1 MGASFFYDPRSEPIK
16 QMLDVMR
23 HHALFPMPPEVTQV
37 ILGGGS
43 PIDLD
48 GLRIQSHDEAWNFA
62 LNYGYNMGNPA
73 QRAHV
78 GRVYED
84 AIDFLEGVV
93 LEGTKLH
100 VPNELRH
107 VEDPLDLLVWAS
119 ERPRTLDGRWSCAIL
134 RVMHTLFHV
143 DHNVNLRF
151 LPEIQRQVF
160 SRYDQYLVCESGQ
173 WMLRGAY
180 EVPLVTVERKENKD
194 RVSMLLK
201 MLHKP
206 ENVAETIYDQIGI
219 RLVAEDQLGVL
230 MVIRFLLDHHVLM
243 PTHIKPSR
251 SRNLM
256 IDLEALAAWT
266 ESMPPLFQ
274 IYDLSAEERRA
285 LSHTLA
291 LKPGTLEQNPFSSK
305 DYSAIQFTART
316 LIRLPGPGAPALET
330 LQTRL
335 RDLGLA
341 ELAEQARIPEL
352 IREQEEFTF
361 FFAHEVQVMEQSG
374 FQSSRSGPASHS
386 EYKQRQRDAARR
398 RVLQGILQEE
408 SC

>member
-1 MGASFFYDPRSEPIK
+1 
-16 QMLDVMR
+16 
-23 HHALFPMPPEVTQV
+23 MPPEVTQV

-62 LNYGYNMGNPA
+62 LNYGYDMGVPA
-73 QRAHV
+73 QRGRV
-78 GRVYED
+78 VRVYED

-93 LEGTKLH
+93 LEGTTLH
-100 VPNELRH
+100 VPNELRTL
-107 VEDPLDLLVWAS
+107 EDPLDLLVWAS

-151 LPEIQRQVF
+151 LPEIQSQVF
-160 SRYDQYLVCESGQ
+160 SRYDQYLVCEDGR

-180 EVPLVTVERKENKD
+180 EVPLVAVERKENKD

-266 ESMPPLFQ
+266 ESVPPLFQ
-274 IYDLSAEERRA
+274 IYDLSPEERRT
-285 LSHTLA
+285 LSHTLT
-291 LKPGTLEQNPFSSK
+291 LKRGTQDQNPFSSK

-316 LIRLPGPGAPALET
+316 LIRLPGPAAPALELVQKR
-330 LQTRL
+330 LQS
-335 RDLGLA
+335 LGHA
-341 ELAEQARIPEL
+341 ELAELARIPEL
-352 IREQEEFTF
+352 IQEQEEFTF

>member
-1 MGASFFYDPRSEPIK
+1 
-16 QMLDVMR
+16 MR
-23 HHALFPMPPEVTQV
+23 PHALFPMPPEVTKV

-48 GLRIQSHDEAWNFA
+48 SLRVHSPDEAWTFA
-62 LNYGYNMGNPA
+62 LNYGYDMGIPV
-73 QRAHV
+73 QRAAV

-84 AIDFLEGVV
+84 AVDFLEGVV
-93 LEGTKLH
+93 LDGTDLH
-100 VPNELRH
+100 VPLEVRDLQ
-107 VEDPLDLLVWAS
+107 DPLDLLVWAS
-119 ERPRTLDGRWSCAIL
+119 ERPRHTRGRWACAVL

-160 SRYDQYLVCESGQ
+160 GRYDQHLVCEEGH
-173 WMLRGAY
+173 WKLRGAY
-180 EVPLVTVERKENKD
+180 EVPLVAVERKENKD

-219 RLVAEDQLGVL
+219 RFVAEDQLGVL
-230 MVIRFLLDHHVLM
+230 SVIRFLLDHHVLM

-256 IDLEALAAWT
+256 IDLGALEAWMDSL
-266 ESMPPLFQ
+266 PPGFCLQ
-274 IYDLSAEERRA
+274 DLSPEARRE
-285 LSHTLA
+285 LSRTLSQKA
-291 LKPGTLEQNPFSSK
+291 PGKDQNPFSAK
-305 DYSAIQFTART
+305 DYSAVQFTART
-316 LIRLPGPGAPALET
+316 LVRLPSPATRALET
-330 LQTRL
+330 LQERL
-335 RDLGLA
+335 QTMGDTELSDLV
-341 ELAEQARIPEL
+341 RIPEL
-352 IREQEEFTF
+352 IQDQEEFTF

-408 SC
+408 PC

>member
-1 MGASFFYDPRSEPIK
+1 MTPYS
-16 QMLDVMR
+16 M
-23 HHALFPMPPEVTQV
+23 FPMPPEVTQV

-48 GLRIQSHDEAWNFA
+48 ALHVHSPGEALHFA
-62 LNYGYNMGNPA
+62 LNYGYDMSVPV
-73 QRAHV
+73 QRAAV
-78 GRVYED
+78 LRVYED
-84 AIDFLEGVV
+84 AVDFLEGVV
-93 LEGTKLH
+93 LEGTDLH
-100 VPNELRH
+100 VPLEVRDLQ
-107 VEDPLDLLVWAS
+107 DPLELLVWAS
-119 ERPRTLDGRWSCAIL
+119 DRPRNHRGRWSCAIL

-160 SRYDQYLVCESGQ
+160 NRYDQYLVCDEGR
-173 WMLRGAY
+173 WCLRGAY
-180 EVPLVTVERKENKD
+180 ELPLVATERKENKD

-219 RLVAEDQLGVL
+219 RFVAEDQLGVL

-256 IDLEALAAWT
+256 IDMEALAAWS
-266 ESMPPLFQ
+266 EAMPPFFRIQ
-274 IYDLSAEERRA
+274 DLSLEERRE
-285 LSHTLA
+285 LSQTLA
-291 LKPGTLEQNPFSSK
+291 IKAPGKDQNPFSSK
-305 DYSAIQFTART
+305 EYSAIQFTART
-316 LIRLPGPGAPALET
+316 LVRLPSPATKALET

-335 RDLGLA
+335 QTMGDTELSDLV
-341 ELAEQARIPEL
+341 RIPEL
-352 IREQEEFTF
+352 LSEQEEFTF

-374 FQSSRSGPASHS
+374 FQSSRSGPASHT

-408 SC
+408 PC

>member
-1 MGASFFYDPRSEPIK
+1 M
-16 QMLDVMR
+16 
-23 HHALFPMPPEVTQV
+23 FPMPPEVTQV

-48 GLRIQSHDEAWNFA
+48 SLRINSPGEAWNFA
-62 LNYGYNMGNPA
+62 LNYGYDMGIPV
-73 QRAHV
+73 QRAAV
-78 GRVYED
+78 MRVYED
-84 AIDFLEGVV
+84 AVDFLEAVV

-100 VPNELRH
+100 VPLEVRDLQ
-107 VEDPLDLLVWAS
+107 DPLELLVWAS
-119 ERPRTLDGRWSCAIL
+119 DRPRDIRARWSCAIL

-151 LPEIQRQVF
+151 LPEIQSQVF
-160 SRYDQYLVCESGQ
+160 SRYDQYLVCEEDR
-173 WMLRGAY
+173 WCLRGAY
-180 EVPLVTVERKENKD
+180 EVPLVAVERKENKD

-219 RLVAEDQLGVL
+219 RFVAEDQLGVL

-256 IDLEALAAWT
+256 IDMEALAAWSET
-266 ESMPPLFQ
+266 MPPYFRVQ
-274 IYDLSAEERRA
+274 DLGPEERKA
-285 LSHTLA
+285 LSRTLA
-291 LKPGTLEQNPFSSK
+291 LKSPCKDQNPFSSK

-316 LIRLPGPGAPALET
+316 LVRLPSPATRALET
-330 LQTRL
+330 LQERL
-335 RDLGLA
+335 QTMGDSELSDLV
-341 ELAEQARIPEL
+341 RIPEL
-352 IREQEEFTF
+352 IQDQEEFTF

-408 SC
+408 AC

>member
-1 MGASFFYDPRSEPIK
+1 
-16 QMLDVMR
+16 
-23 HHALFPMPPEVTQV
+23 MPPEVTRV
-37 ILGGGS
+37 VLGGGS

-48 GLRIQSHDEAWNFA
+48 GLRIHSPEDARDFA
-62 LNYGYNMGNPA
+62 LNYGYDMGIPA

-78 GRVYED
+78 VRVYED
-84 AIDFLEGVV
+84 AVDFLEAVV
-93 LEGTKLH
+93 LDGTDLH
-100 VPNELRH
+100 VPTGLQE
-107 VEDPLDLLVWAS
+107 VEDPLDLLLWAS
-119 ERPRTLDGRWSCAIL
+119 ERPCPTRGRWACALL

-160 SRYDQYLVCESGQ
+160 DRYDRYLVRDGDS
-173 WMLRGAY
+173 WVLRGAY
-180 EVPLVTVERKENKD
+180 EVPLVAVERKENKD

-256 IDLEALAAWT
+256 IDMQALETWMEAL
-266 ESMPPLFQ
+266 PPAFCIQ
-274 IYDLSAEERRA
+274 DLSGAQRLE
-285 LSHTLA
+285 LNQSLA
-291 LKPGTLEQNPFSSK
+291 AKRPASDQNPFSSK
-305 DYSAIQFTART
+305 DYSAVQFTART
-316 LIRLPGPGAPALET
+316 LIRLPSPWTGGHGAFPEGSGEPGEPH
-330 LQTRL
+330 
-335 RDLGLA
+335 LA
-341 ELAEQARIPEL
+341 DPTRIPQL
-352 IREQEEFTF
+352 IQEQEEFTF
-361 FFAHEVQVMEQSG
+361 FFAHEVQVMERSG
-374 FQSSRSGPASHS
+374 FQSAQSGPASHS

-408 SC
+408 PC

>member
-1 MGASFFYDPRSEPIK
+1 MFDTMTPHS
-16 QMLDVMR
+16 
-23 HHALFPMPPEVTQV
+23 LFPMPPEVTQV

-43 PIDLD
+43 SIDLD
-48 GLRIQSHDEAWNFA
+48 SLRIHSPGEAWNFA
-62 LNYGYNMGNPA
+62 LNYGYDMGVPV
-73 QRAHV
+73 QRAAV
-78 GRVYED
+78 MRVYED
-84 AIDFLEGVV
+84 AVDFLEAVV
-93 LEGTKLH
+93 LEGSDLH
-100 VPNELRH
+100 VPFEVRDLQ
-107 VEDPLDLLVWAS
+107 DPLDLLVWAS
-119 ERPRTLDGRWSCAIL
+119 DRPRNIRGRWSCAIL

-160 SRYDQYLVCESGQ
+160 QRYDQYLVCDDGQ
-173 WMLRGAY
+173 WWLRGSY
-180 EVPLVTVERKENKD
+180 EVPLVAVERKENKD

-219 RLVAEDQLGVL
+219 RFVAEDQLWVL

-256 IDLEALAAWT
+256 IDMEALAAWS
-266 ESMPPLFQ
+266 ESTPPYFRIQ
-274 IYDLSAEERRA
+274 DLGQEERKA
-285 LSHTLA
+285 LSSTLT
-291 LKPGTLEQNPFSSK
+291 LKAPGKDQNPFSSK

-316 LIRLPGPGAPALET
+316 LVRLPSPATKALET
-330 LQTRL
+330 LQERL
-335 RDLGLA
+335 QTMGDTELSDLV
-341 ELAEQARIPEL
+341 RIPEL
-352 IREQEEFTF
+352 IQDQEEFTF

-408 SC
+408 PC

>member
-1 MGASFFYDPRSEPIK
+1 MK
-16 QMLDVMR
+16 
-23 HHALFPMPPEVTQV
+23 HHALFPMPPEVAQV

-48 GLRIQSHDEAWNFA
+48 ALRIQSADEAWNFA
-62 LNYGYNMGNPA
+62 LNYGYDMGVPV
-73 QRAHV
+73 QRAAV
-78 GRVYED
+78 MRVYDD
-84 AIDFLEGVV
+84 AVDFLEAVV
-93 LEGTKLH
+93 LEGTDLH
-100 VPNELRH
+100 VPMDVRDLQ
-107 VEDPLDLLVWAS
+107 DPLDLLVWAS
-119 ERPRTLDGRWSCAIL
+119 ERPRNTRGRWSCAIL
-134 RVMHTLFHV
+134 RLMHTLFHV

-160 SRYDQYLVCESGQ
+160 ARYDQYLVCEGDR
-173 WMLRGAY
+173 WFLRGAY
-180 EVPLVTVERKENKD
+180 EVPLVAVERKENKD

-219 RLVAEDQLGVL
+219 RFVAEDQLGVL

-256 IDLEALAAWT
+256 IDMEALANWT
-266 ESMPPLFQ
+266 EALPHHFRIQ
-274 IYDLSAEERRA
+274 DLDPEARKA
-285 LSHTLA
+285 LSRTLA
-291 LKPGTLEQNPFSSK
+291 LKAPGKDQNPFSSK

-316 LIRLPGPGAPALET
+316 LVRLPSPATKALEA

-335 RDLGLA
+335 QTMGDTELSDLAG
-341 ELAEQARIPEL
+341 IPEL
-352 IREQEEFTF
+352 IREQEEFIF

-374 FQSSRSGPASHS
+374 FQSSQSGPASHS

-398 RVLQGILQEE
+398 RVLQGILQEVP
-408 SC
+408 C

>member
-1 MGASFFYDPRSEPIK
+1 MTP
-16 QMLDVMR
+16 
-23 HHALFPMPPEVTQV
+23 HALFPMPPEVTQV

-43 PIDLD
+43 SIDLD
-48 GLRIQSHDEAWNFA
+48 SLRIHSPGEAWNFA
-62 LNYGYNMGNPA
+62 LNYGYDMGVPV
-73 QRAHV
+73 QRAAV
-78 GRVYED
+78 MRVYED
-84 AIDFLEGVV
+84 AVDFLEAVV
-93 LEGTKLH
+93 LEGTTLH
-100 VPNELRH
+100 VPLEVRDLQ
-107 VEDPLDLLVWAS
+107 DPLDLLVWAS
-119 ERPRTLDGRWSCAIL
+119 DRPRNIRGRWSCAIL

-160 SRYDQYLVCESGQ
+160 GRYDQYLVCEEDH
-173 WMLRGAY
+173 WYLRGSY
-180 EVPLVTVERKENKD
+180 EVPLVAVERKENKD

-256 IDLEALAAWT
+256 IDMEALATWSEAT
-266 ESMPPLFQ
+266 PPFFRIQ
-274 IYDLSAEERRA
+274 DLGPEERKA
-285 LSHTLA
+285 LSRTLA
-291 LKPGTLEQNPFSSK
+291 IKTPGKDQNPFSSK

-316 LIRLPGPGAPALET
+316 LVRLPSPATKALET
-330 LQTRL
+330 LQERL
-335 RDLGLA
+335 QTMGDTELSDLV
-341 ELAEQARIPEL
+341 RIPEL
-352 IREQEEFTF
+352 LQDQEEFTF

-408 SC
+408 PC

>member
-1 MGASFFYDPRSEPIK
+1 MTP
-16 QMLDVMR
+16 
-23 HHALFPMPPEVTQV
+23 HALFPMPAEVTQV

-48 GLRIQSHDEAWNFA
+48 SLRIHSPGEAWNFA
-62 LNYGYNMGNPA
+62 LNYGYDLTVPV
-73 QRAHV
+73 QRAAV
-78 GRVYED
+78 MRVYED
-84 AIDFLEGVV
+84 AVDFLEAVV
-93 LEGTKLH
+93 LEGTDLH
-100 VPNELRH
+100 VPFEVRDLQ
-107 VEDPLDLLVWAS
+107 DPLDLLVWAS
-119 ERPRTLDGRWSCAIL
+119 DRPRNIRGRWSCAIL

-160 SRYDQYLVCESGQ
+160 SRYDQYVVCEEDR
-173 WMLRGAY
+173 WCLRGAY
-180 EVPLVTVERKENKD
+180 EVPLVAVERKENKD

-219 RLVAEDQLGVL
+219 RFVAEDQLGVL

-256 IDLEALAAWT
+256 IDMEALAAWSEAT
-266 ESMPPLFQ
+266 PPYFRIQ
-274 IYDLSAEERRA
+274 DLGPEERKA
-285 LSHTLA
+285 LSRTLA
-291 LKPGTLEQNPFSSK
+291 LKSPCKDQNPFSSK

-316 LIRLPGPGAPALET
+316 LVRLPSPATRVLET
-330 LQTRL
+330 LQERL
-335 RDLGLA
+335 QTMGDTELSDLV
-341 ELAEQARIPEL
+341 RIPEL
-352 IREQEEFTF
+352 IQDQEEFTF

-408 SC
+408 PC

>member
-1 MGASFFYDPRSEPIK
+1 MTPHP
-16 QMLDVMR
+16 
-23 HHALFPMPPEVTQV
+23 LFPMPPEVTRV
-37 ILGGGS
+37 VLGGGS

-48 GLRIQSHDEAWNFA
+48 GLRVHSEEEARDFA
-62 LNYGYNMGNPA
+62 LNYGYDMNIPA

-78 GRVYED
+78 VRVYED
-84 AIDFLEGVV
+84 AVDFLEAVV
-93 LEGTKLH
+93 LDGTDLH
-100 VPNELRH
+100 VPIEIQD
-107 VEDPLDLLVWAS
+107 VEDPLDLLRWAS
-119 ERPRTLDGRWSCAIL
+119 ERPRRLRGRWACALL

-151 LPEIQRQVF
+151 LPEIQQQVF
-160 SRYDQYLVCESGQ
+160 DRYDRYLVHEGDR
-173 WMLRGAY
+173 WLLRGHY
-180 EVPLVTVERKENKD
+180 EVPLVAVGRKENKD

-219 RLVAEDQLGVL
+219 RFVAEDQLGVL

-256 IDLEALAAWT
+256 IDLTALEAWMEGL
-266 ESMPPLFQ
+266 PPAFCIQ
-274 IYDLSAEERRA
+274 DLSPGERQA
-285 LSHTLA
+285 LSRTLSA
-291 LKPGTLEQNPFSSK
+291 KGQAVDQNPFSSK

-316 LIRLPGPGAPALET
+316 LIRLPSPTISALEA
-330 LQTRL
+330 L
-335 RDLGLA
+335 REGLSDSGQSHLVDLA
-341 ELAEQARIPEL
+341 CIPQL
-352 IREQEEFTF
+352 IQEQEEFTF
-361 FFAHEVQVMEQSG
+361 FFAHEVQVMELSG
-374 FQSSRSGPASHS
+374 FQSAQSGPASHS

>member
-1 MGASFFYDPRSEPIK
+1 MK
-16 QMLDVMR
+16 
-23 HHALFPMPPEVTQV
+23 HHPLFPMPPEVTQV

-43 PIDLD
+43 SIDLD
-48 GLRIQSHDEAWNFA
+48 GLRIHSAEEAWNFA
-62 LNYGYNMGNPA
+62 LNYGYDLGIPV
-73 QRAHV
+73 QRAAV
-78 GRVYED
+78 MRVYED
-84 AIDFLEGVV
+84 AVDFLEGVV
-93 LEGTKLH
+93 LDGTDLH
-100 VPNELRH
+100 VPLELRDLQ
-107 VEDPLDLLVWAS
+107 DPLDLLVWAS
-119 ERPRTLDGRWSCAIL
+119 ERPQSLRDRWACAIL

-160 SRYDQYLVCESGQ
+160 SRYDQHLVCEDGRWS
-173 WMLRGAY
+173 LRGAY
-180 EVPLVTVERKENKD
+180 EVPLAAVERKENKD

-251 SRNLM
+251 SRNHM
-256 IDLEALAAWT
+256 IDLVALAAWM
-266 ESMPPLFQ
+266 EDLPPAFRIQ
-274 IYDLSAEERRA
+274 DLTPEERRA
-285 LSHTLA
+285 LSNTLA
-291 LKPGTLEQNPFSSK
+291 LKIPGKDQNPFSSK
-305 DYSAIQFTART
+305 DYSAVQFTART
-316 LIRLPGPGAPALET
+316 LVRLPSPATRVLEA

-335 RDLGLA
+335 QTMGDTELSDLVGL
-341 ELAEQARIPEL
+341 PEL
-352 IREQEEFTF
+352 IQDQEEFAF

-374 FQSSRSGPASHS
+374 FQSTRTGPASHT

-408 SC
+408 LC

>member
-1 MGASFFYDPRSEPIK
+1 MTPHS
-16 QMLDVMR
+16 
-23 HHALFPMPPEVTQV
+23 LFPMPPELTQV

-48 GLRIQSHDEAWNFA
+48 SLRINSPGEAWNFA
-62 LNYGYNMGNPA
+62 LNYGYDMSVPVQKA
-73 QRAHV
+73 AV
-78 GRVYED
+78 MRVYED
-84 AIDFLEGVV
+84 AVDFLEAVV
-93 LEGTKLH
+93 LEGTDLH
-100 VPNELRH
+100 VPLEVRDLQ
-107 VEDPLDLLVWAS
+107 DPLELLVWAS
-119 ERPRTLDGRWSCAIL
+119 DRPRNNRGRWSCAIL

-160 SRYDQYLVCESGQ
+160 SRYDQYLVCEEDR
-173 WMLRGAY
+173 WWLRGAY
-180 EVPLVTVERKENKD
+180 EVPLAAVERKENKD

-219 RLVAEDQLGVL
+219 RFVAEDQLGVL

-256 IDLEALAAWT
+256 IDMEALAAWSEAT
-266 ESMPPLFQ
+266 PPYFRIQ
-274 IYDLSAEERRA
+274 DLGPEERRA
-285 LSHTLA
+285 LSQTLT
-291 LKPGTLEQNPFSSK
+291 LKIPGKEQNPFSSK

-316 LIRLPGPGAPALET
+316 LVRLPSPATRALET
-330 LQTRL
+330 LQERL
-335 RDLGLA
+335 QTMGDT
-341 ELAEQARIPEL
+341 ELADLVRIPEL
-352 IREQEEFTF
+352 IQDQEEFTF

-408 SC
+408 PC

>member
-1 MGASFFYDPRSEPIK
+1 MTPHP
-16 QMLDVMR
+16 
-23 HHALFPMPPEVTQV
+23 LFPMPPEVTRV
-37 ILGGGS
+37 VLGGGS

-48 GLRIQSHDEAWNFA
+48 GLRIQTLEDARDFA
-62 LNYGYNMGNPA
+62 LNYGYDMGIPS

-78 GRVYED
+78 LRVYED
-84 AIDFLEGVV
+84 AVDFLEAVV
-93 LEGTKLH
+93 LDGTDLH
-100 VPNELRH
+100 VPQILQD
-107 VEDPLDLLVWAS
+107 VEDPLDLLLWAS
-119 ERPRTLDGRWSCAIL
+119 ERPRTPRARWACALL

-160 SRYDQYLVCESGQ
+160 ERYDRYLVQSGAG
-173 WMLRGAY
+173 WLLKGTY
-180 EVPLVTVERKENKD
+180 EVPLVAVERKENKD

-219 RLVAEDQLGVL
+219 RLVAEDQVGVL

-256 IDLEALAAWT
+256 IDMPALEAWMQALPPAFCIQDLSSAEREALNRTLAAKR
-266 ESMPPLFQ
+266 PAA
-274 IYDLSAEERRA
+274 D
-285 LSHTLA
+285 
-291 LKPGTLEQNPFSSK
+291 QNPFSSK
-305 DYSAIQFTART
+305 DYSAVQFTART
-316 LIRLPGPGAPALET
+316 LIRLPSPWAGGNSQPHLADPG
-330 LQTRL
+330 
-335 RDLGLA
+335 
-341 ELAEQARIPEL
+341 RIPQL
-352 IREQEEFTF
+352 IQEQEEFTF
-361 FFAHEVQVMEQSG
+361 FFAHEVQVMERSG
-374 FQSSRSGPASHS
+374 FQSAQSGPASHS

-408 SC
+408 PC

>member
-1 MGASFFYDPRSEPIK
+1 MTPHT
-16 QMLDVMR
+16 M
-23 HHALFPMPPEVTQV
+23 FPMPPEVTQV

-48 GLRIQSHDEAWNFA
+48 SLRIHSPGEAWNFA
-62 LNYGYNMGNPA
+62 LNYGYDMGVPV
-73 QRAHV
+73 QRAAV
-78 GRVYED
+78 MRVYED
-84 AIDFLEGVV
+84 AVDFLEAVV

-100 VPNELRH
+100 VPLEVRDLQ
-107 VEDPLDLLVWAS
+107 DPLELLVWAS
-119 ERPRTLDGRWSCAIL
+119 DRPRDIRARWSCAIL

-151 LPEIQRQVF
+151 LPEIQSQVF
-160 SRYDQYLVCESGQ
+160 SRYDQYLVCEEDR
-173 WMLRGAY
+173 WCLRGAY
-180 EVPLVTVERKENKD
+180 EVPLVAVERKENKD

-219 RLVAEDQLGVL
+219 RFVAEDQLGVL

-256 IDLEALAAWT
+256 IDMEALAAWSET
-266 ESMPPLFQ
+266 MPPYFRIQ
-274 IYDLSAEERRA
+274 DLGPEERKA
-285 LSHTLA
+285 LSRTLA
-291 LKPGTLEQNPFSSK
+291 LKVPCKDQNPFSSK

-316 LIRLPGPGAPALET
+316 LVRLPSPATRALET
-330 LQTRL
+330 LQERL
-335 RDLGLA
+335 QTMGDSELSDLV
-341 ELAEQARIPEL
+341 RIPEL
-352 IREQEEFTF
+352 LQDQEEFTF

-408 SC
+408 AC

>member
-1 MGASFFYDPRSEPIK
+1 MTP
-16 QMLDVMR
+16 
-23 HHALFPMPPEVTQV
+23 HALFPMPPEVTQV

-43 PIDLD
+43 SIDLD
-48 GLRIQSHDEAWNFA
+48 SLRIHSPGEAWNFA
-62 LNYGYNMGNPA
+62 LNYGYDMGVPV
-73 QRAHV
+73 QRAAV
-78 GRVYED
+78 MRVYED
-84 AIDFLEGVV
+84 AVDFLEAVV
-93 LEGTKLH
+93 LEGTTLH
-100 VPNELRH
+100 VPLEVRDLQ
-107 VEDPLDLLVWAS
+107 DPLDLLVWAS
-119 ERPRTLDGRWSCAIL
+119 DRPRNIRGRWSCAIL

-160 SRYDQYLVCESGQ
+160 GRYDQYLVCEEDH
-173 WMLRGAY
+173 WYLRGAY
-180 EVPLVTVERKENKD
+180 EVPLVAVERKENKD

-256 IDLEALAAWT
+256 IDMEALAAWSEAT
-266 ESMPPLFQ
+266 PPFFRIQ
-274 IYDLSAEERRA
+274 DLGPEERKA
-285 LSHTLA
+285 LSRTLA
-291 LKPGTLEQNPFSSK
+291 IKAPGKDQNPFSSK

-316 LIRLPGPGAPALET
+316 LVRLPSPATKALET
-330 LQTRL
+330 LQERL
-335 RDLGLA
+335 QTMGDTELSDLV
-341 ELAEQARIPEL
+341 RIPEL
-352 IREQEEFTF
+352 LQDQEEFTF

-398 RVLQGILQEE
+398 RVLQVILQEE
-408 SC
+408 PC

>member
-1 MGASFFYDPRSEPIK
+1 MFDAMTS
-16 QMLDVMR
+16 
-23 HHALFPMPPEVTQV
+23 HAMFPLPPEVTQV

-48 GLRIQSHDEAWNFA
+48 SLRLHSPGEARNFA
-62 LNYGYNMGNPA
+62 LNYGYDMDIPV
-73 QRAHV
+73 QRAAV
-78 GRVYED
+78 LRVYED
-84 AIDFLEGVV
+84 AVDFLEAVV
-93 LEGTKLH
+93 LEGTNLH
-100 VPNELRH
+100 VPFEVRDLQ
-107 VEDPLDLLVWAS
+107 DPLELLIWAS
-119 ERPRTLDGRWSCAIL
+119 DRPRNHRGRWSCAIL

-160 SRYDQYLVCESGQ
+160 EPYDRFLEQKADGAWVLK
-173 WMLRGAY
+173 GAY
-180 EVPLVTVERKENKD
+180 EVALMAVERKENKD
-194 RVSMLLK
+194 RNSMLLK

-256 IDLEALAAWT
+256 IDMVALAAWSET
-266 ESMPPLFQ
+266 MPPSFRIQ
-274 IYDLSAEERRA
+274 DLDPEARKT

-291 LKPGTLEQNPFSSK
+291 IKAPGKDQNPFSSK

-316 LIRLPGPGAPALET
+316 LVRLPSPATKALET
-330 LQTRL
+330 LQERL
-335 RDLGLA
+335 QTMGDTELSDLV
-341 ELAEQARIPEL
+341 RIPEL
-352 IREQEEFTF
+352 IQDQEEFTF

-374 FQSSRSGPASHS
+374 FQSSRSGPASHT

-408 SC
+408 PC

>member
-1 MGASFFYDPRSEPIK
+1 
-16 QMLDVMR
+16 
-23 HHALFPMPPEVTQV
+23 MPQEVTQV

-43 PIDLD
+43 SIDLD
-48 GLRIQSHDEAWNFA
+48 GLRIQSAEEAWNFA
-62 LNYGYNMGNPA
+62 LNYGYDLGIPV
-73 QRAHV
+73 QRAAV
-78 GRVYED
+78 MRVYED
-84 AIDFLEGVV
+84 AVDFLEGVV
-93 LEGTKLH
+93 LDGTDLH
-100 VPNELRH
+100 VPAEVLD
-107 VEDPLDLLVWAS
+107 VQDPLDLLLWAS
-119 ERPRTLDGRWSCAIL
+119 ERPRNLRSRWSCAIL

-160 SRYDQYLVCESGQ
+160 SRYDQYLVCEAGR
-173 WMLRGAY
+173 WCLRGTY
-180 EVPLVTVERKENKD
+180 EVPLVTAERKENKD

-219 RLVAEDQLGVL
+219 RFVAEDQLGVL

-251 SRNLM
+251 SRNHM
-256 IDLEALAAWT
+256 IDLEALSAWM
-266 ESMPPLFQ
+266 EDLPPAFSIQ
-274 IYDLSAEERRA
+274 DLSPQERQR
-285 LSHTLA
+285 LSLA
-291 LKPGTLEQNPFSSK
+291 LTLKIPGKGQNPFSSH

-316 LIRLPGPGAPALET
+316 LVRLPSPATRALET

-335 RDLGLA
+335 QTMGDTELSDL
-341 ELAEQARIPEL
+341 ARIPEL
-352 IREQEEFTF
+352 IEEQEEFTF

-374 FQSSRSGPASHS
+374 FQSSRSGPASHT

-408 SC
+408 PC

>member
-1 MGASFFYDPRSEPIK
+1 MTPYS
-16 QMLDVMR
+16 M
-23 HHALFPMPPEVTQV
+23 FPMPPEVTQV

-48 GLRIQSHDEAWNFA
+48 ALHVHSPGEALHFA
-62 LNYGYNMGNPA
+62 LNYGYDMSVPV
-73 QRAHV
+73 QRAAV
-78 GRVYED
+78 LRVYED
-84 AIDFLEGVV
+84 AVDFLEGVV
-93 LEGTKLH
+93 LEGTDLH
-100 VPNELRH
+100 VPLEVRDLQ
-107 VEDPLDLLVWAS
+107 DPLELLVWAS
-119 ERPRTLDGRWSCAIL
+119 DRPRNHRGRWSCAIL

-160 SRYDQYLVCESGQ
+160 NRYDQYLVCDEGR
-173 WMLRGAY
+173 WCLRGAY
-180 EVPLVTVERKENKD
+180 EVPLVATERKENKD

-219 RLVAEDQLGVL
+219 RFVAEDQLGVL

-256 IDLEALAAWT
+256 IDMEALAAWS
-266 ESMPPLFQ
+266 EAMPPFFRIQ
-274 IYDLSAEERRA
+274 DLSLEERRE
-285 LSHTLA
+285 LSQTLA
-291 LKPGTLEQNPFSSK
+291 IKAPGKDQNPFSSK
-305 DYSAIQFTART
+305 EYSAIQFTART
-316 LIRLPGPGAPALET
+316 LVRLPSPATKALET

-335 RDLGLA
+335 QTMGDT
-341 ELAEQARIPEL
+341 ELSDVVRIPEL
-352 IREQEEFTF
+352 LSEQEEFTF

-374 FQSSRSGPASHS
+374 FQSSRSGPASHT

-408 SC
+408 PC